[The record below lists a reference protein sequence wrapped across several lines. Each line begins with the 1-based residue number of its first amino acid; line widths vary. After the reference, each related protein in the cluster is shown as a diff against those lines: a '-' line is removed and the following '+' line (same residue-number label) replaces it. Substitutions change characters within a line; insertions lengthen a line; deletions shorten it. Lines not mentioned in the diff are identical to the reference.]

1 MELFILFGITIC
13 GQVLGITLSGNGTSG
28 GFTVHE
34 NSSLQLTCS
43 SSTDFKYASYNR
55 RYTDKTPDIITA
67 VGYGSSGCATDPT
80 PPAYLS
86 CSCVS
91 KREYVCVIRN
101 VTRAM
106 NGDVWFCIP
115 PADNTNS
122 NSGDKTIVVT
132 IGITAVSMVLP
143 SDHSVSVIN
152 NTTRQFRCETSAGNP
167 QASVEWYKD
176 NGTLDRADDTPITTG
191 IETDTSASG
200 TIIVTIGKLT
210 LTVQRNDH
218 DVGVYCR
225 ANNGGDWLYSSSAVL
240 DVQYKPL
247 TPKVFYKHSEVTYPV
262 RVISGRSITLTCS
275 STGNPSP
282 TYTWTFPG
290 RGSQS
295 GPMLTLASVQTAHTG
310 DIACIAMNMLSPT
323 GGTTVEKKR
332 QATINL
338 QVLYSPRAPS
348 CTIGG
353 TSISTTA
360 ILVEG
365 IDRNI
370 SCISSANPPLISY
383 TWSTPGRGQVSG
395 ASLSLVNVQHPADQ
409 GQYTLTVT
417 NTMDPTGE
425 NTETGTGNTMFSVD
439 VQFGPQVQ
447 PTGTHDILRG
457 RDLNFKCP
465 FVSGNPAKTSFVWT
479 RSIDKRQ
486 WNSQIVS
493 ITSVQKS
500 DDGIYTCTATNHM
513 TPTGSPGLTGNHSG
527 TLHLNVQYK
536 SVVSDFHVTEHIG
549 NFNVT
554 KSEYSNVKFT
564 CTVDSNPQASI
575 NIRKEGEIR
584 RSVNNSTQL
593 EYTIANLT
601 CWDAG
606 LYTCDGSNEFNT
618 DTPSRKNLKLL
629 VTCKPRRPPGED
641 TQLTFTARH
650 HEQVALK
657 YTVFAYPVPSP
668 SQFVWKRCKTTCA
681 QLSNFPGKYEIKT
694 TGLSSNLTILD
705 IETGD
710 YGVYSISVSNGI
722 GKDLVENIYLKP
734 AGPPDP
740 PTEFHVIEESIGETQ
755 AILTWIP
762 GFNNGL
768 SQTFHLSYGTLIEF
782 ATITKVN
789 ISHNE
794 FEKSINYTINKLEP
808 EKQYY
813 VELFASN
820 AKGKSMRVNAT
831 FTTLVRIVNP
841 MGPSAAIIGGSI
853 GGVIFAVLIVGGVI
867 LGVIK
872 LRKLG
877 QKKDREMLA
886 GNQRVDALS
895 HHVDGDADIPD
906 VVENTMYVPAE
917 DISRQIN
924 TSGADALYAQPN
936 KTKASSSAAAA
947 KKHGKKAYE
956 NKIFEDSSL
965 ENHELTEN
973 KKNVNKD
980 GLVYADLDFPKPQK
994 GQTPYIHGLD
1004 DRTVYEEVDLSRK
1017 ADPLQDSDDNASGKN
1032 KN

>member
-1 MELFILFGITIC
+1 MT
-13 GQVLGITLSGNGTSG
+13 VVTKLSDDSM
-28 GFTVHE
+28 V
-34 NSSLQLTCS
+34 
-43 SSTDFKYASYNR
+43 DY
-55 RYTDKTPDIITA
+55 
-67 VGYGSSGCATDPT
+67 
-80 PPAYLS
+80 PAYF
-86 CSCVS
+86 
-91 KREYVCVIRN
+91 
-101 VTRAM
+101 
-106 NGDVWFCIP
+106 DV
-115 PADNTNS
+115 
-122 NSGDKTIVVT
+122 
-132 IGITAVSMVLP
+132 GITAVSMVLP

-247 TPKVFYKHSEVTYPV
+247 TPKHSEVTYPV

-338 QVLYSPRAPS
+338 QVLCKFAS
-348 CTIGG
+348 CTIMYHRRDFYLDHCYTRGRHRPQHQLHQFRQPALDFVHMVNSWTW
-353 TSISTTA
+353 TSVWSQ
-360 ILVEG
+360 
-365 IDRNI
+365 
-370 SCISSANPPLISY
+370 LIS
-383 TWSTPGRGQVSG
+383 GQCPAPRRPRPVHSDG
-395 ASLSLVNVQHPADQ
+395 YKHNGSHRRKYGNRNWQHNV
-409 GQYTLTVT
+409 LI
-417 NTMDPTGE
+417 
-425 NTETGTGNTMFSVD
+425 
-439 VQFGPQVQ
+439 GPQVQ

-527 TLHLNVQYK
+527 TLHLNVH
-536 SVVSDFHVTEHIG
+536 DFHVTEHIG

-606 LYTCDGSNEFNT
+606 LYTCDGS
-618 DTPSRKNLKLL
+618 
-629 VTCKPRRPPGED
+629 KPRRPPGED

-872 LRKLG
+872 LRKL
-877 QKKDREMLA
+877 
-886 GNQRVDALS
+886 
-895 HHVDGDADIPD
+895 DIPD

>member
-734 AGPPDP
+734 AD
-740 PTEFHVIEESIGETQ
+740 
-755 AILTWIP
+755 
-762 GFNNGL
+762 
-768 SQTFHLSYGTLIEF
+768 
-782 ATITKVN
+782 
-789 ISHNE
+789 
-794 FEKSINYTINKLEP
+794 
-808 EKQYY
+808 
-813 VELFASN
+813 
-820 AKGKSMRVNAT
+820 
-831 FTTLVRIVNP
+831 P

-936 KTKASSSAAAA
+936 KTKASSSAGSELYAEVNKVAKKAAA